1 MGFFKPTSA
10 GPSSASGKSIARLHA
25 LIWILIYAGLLTLV
39 LGLSAARIDP
49 AIGWSLV
56 VGGGIMATVGFF
68 LIWVRSRM
76 DGKPGSGS

>member
-1 MGFFKPTSA
+1 MGFFKPIT
-10 GPSSASGKSIARLHA
+10 GGTPSASGKLIARLQA

-56 VGGGIMATVGFF
+56 VGGSIVAAVGFF

-76 DGKPGSGS
+76 DVKL

>member
-10 GPSSASGKSIARLHA
+10 GPAGASGKSIARLQS

-39 LGLSAARIDP
+39 LGLSAARIDA

-56 VGGGIMATVGFF
+56 VGGGLMAAVGIF
-68 LIWVRSRM
+68 LIWVRSRI
-76 DGKPGSGS
+76 DVKK

>member
-1 MGFFKPTSA
+1 MGFFKPTTA
-10 GPSSASGKSIARLHA
+10 GTTSASGKLIARLHT

-39 LGLSAARIDP
+39 LGLSASRIDP

-76 DGKPGSGS
+76 DGKK